1 MLTDLWRSII
11 VLLKTCSAKQYEP
24 SRTAMLRIHTKSQ
37 DSKGCRSGVK
47 KIQMIDRTTSR
58 KSKTKV
64 QFTVRILLKK
74 TPKMTK
80 KNNLFHRLYKCIR

>member
-64 QFTVRILLKK
+64 QFSVRILLKK

-80 KNNLFHRLYKCIR
+80 KQSFSSII